1 MRLSG
6 GGFYNVYNMHAIFCL
21 YMYVCMFVC
30 MCVCMYVCMYVRRA
44 HWFLNFI
51 GMGGGGLVYL
61 GAVYVYLYNRDRGS
75 HDHRGV
81 SVFPP

>member
-1 MRLSG
+1 MFNFVICDEIVG
-6 GGFYNVYNMHAIFCL
+6 GRILQCLLHACNL
-21 YMYVCMFVC
+21 LFVH
-30 MCVCMYVCMYVRRA
+30 VCMYVCMYVRRA

-51 GMGGGGLVYL
+51 GIGGGGGLVYL